1 MGKKSKKQSRHV
13 EQPSSEKTVQTV
25 KLKAKANWQLRDQ
38 FVKAGETVRVDKDYA
53 DILLQQTRNFILI

>member
-1 MGKKSKKQSRHV
+1 MGKKSKKQSRHE
-13 EQPSSEKTVQTV
+13 EQSSSEKTVRTV

-38 FVKAGETVRVDKDYA
+38 FVKAGEVVQVDKDYA